1 MLFSLRLGK
10 IPSLQSAALNRPPL
24 KHGDTG
30 VAVAAL
36 QELLRDLGYDFP
48 RSFRKGNADGIFGDE
63 TTRNVEAFQRNASL
77 KADGV
82 VGTVTLRKLD
92 DLIIENNIIEEHT
105 IQEIT
110 MRGMQN
116 RYLPLSRRTC
126 SAR

>member
-24 KHGDTG
+24 KKGDTG
-30 VAVAAL
+30 LAVAVL

-48 RSFRKGNADGIFGDE
+48 RSFRRGNADAIFGDE
-63 TTRNVEAFQRNASL
+63 TRRNVEAFQRNSSL
-77 KADGV
+77 KADGI
-82 VGTVTLRKLD
+82 VGTVTLRTLD
-92 DLIIENNIIEEHT
+92 DLIIENNILEEHT
-105 IQEIT
+105 VQEIA

-116 RYLPLSRRTC
+116 RYLPLNRRTC